1 METRRCMLNQ
11 SHEHVLH
18 INASPDLGYRP
29 LNLTEDGLTV
39 AENDEPS

>member
-1 METRRCMLNQ
+1 MLNQ
-11 SHEHVLH
+11 SREHVLH